1 MRGTSKLELGSI
13 YDLRTSKEPESE
25 DFKRLC
31 GVRPD
36 TNNCDGRGSA
46 ISLTA
51 WLLYETLRERLPHS
65 PIGSTLFFGWVLAS
79 AFPLSS

>member
-1 MRGTSKLELGSI
+1 M
-13 YDLRTSKEPESE
+13 
-25 DFKRLC
+25 C

-51 WLLYETLRERLPHS
+51 WLLYETLRERLPLEQTKQKTGRPGKLS
-65 PIGSTLFFGWVLAS
+65 LEDQLLMTLEYWSRAGDAPPPESTVPTFI
-79 AFPLSS
+79 

>member
-1 MRGTSKLELGSI
+1 MTYEQVNSLKSG
-13 YDLRTSKEPESE
+13 
-25 DFKRLC
+25 DFTAMC

-51 WLLYETLRERLPHS
+51 WQLKVFTNY
-65 PIGSTLFFGWVLAS
+65 IAIV
-79 AFPLSS
+79 AFPRKSLEEVS